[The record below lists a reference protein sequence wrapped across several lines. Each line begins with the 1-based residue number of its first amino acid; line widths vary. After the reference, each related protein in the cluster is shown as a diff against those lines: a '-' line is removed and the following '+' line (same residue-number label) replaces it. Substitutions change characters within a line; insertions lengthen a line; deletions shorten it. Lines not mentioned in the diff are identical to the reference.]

1 MTFGVGGTSLTR
13 WFSLITLMTMITL
26 VRMVMRMITLVRMRN
41 EDDDINQDDA
51 DDDVARCLLRC
62 LKG

>member
-1 MTFGVGGTSLTR
+1 
-13 WFSLITLMTMITL
+13 MITL

-41 EDDDINQDDA
+41 EDDDISQDDA

>member
-26 VRMVMRMITLVRMRN
+26 VRMVTRMMTLVRMRN
-41 EDDDINQDDA
+41 EDDDICQEDA